1 MKCQHALESSGGK
14 LIKRGLK
21 EYRERRRFPSVTLVD
36 GGNLLVA
43 LQDLQTTLKG
53 NVEVPIIDTD
63 FGSHN
68 ICYVTW
74 ANSPALII
82 RLVWQSS
89 LATLPFRR

>member
-1 MKCQHALESSGGK
+1 M
-14 LIKRGLK
+14 
-21 EYRERRRFPSVTLVD
+21 TLVD

-89 LATLPFRR
+89 LATLPFCLEPDQARRLPRSPIPRPWREKWQSLQ

>member
-1 MKCQHALESSGGK
+1 M
-14 LIKRGLK
+14 
-21 EYRERRRFPSVTLVD
+21 TLVD

-68 ICYVTW
+68 RRYVNDQWQNIGRRPMADCVASFAITP
-74 ANSPALII
+74 SPE
-82 RLVWQSS
+82 
-89 LATLPFRR
+89 P